1 MSDMKISEAARALAD
16 ILEPRPLVG
25 PIIRHQMV
33 AASLQ
38 NLIDEAV
45 RQAVAEVRRLPA
57 VAEKEV
63 VLAQCSDTP
72 WDRDPDD
79 DSTYSAAAVRRRIA
93 KARKEVERL
102 RAVNVDWERGYRDQS
117 ARFVNLREEN
127 DRLAAELERERKEVV
142 RLTRLR
148 EVAQGDVRH
157 NFTLL
162 EERDAEVARLR
173 QGLWDCFKAAG
184 GDTDGDETPR
194 ALVSDIVPLVLE
206 CVQDL
211 RNCYRD
217 EQAKQ
222 RPEMGPIPDAV
233 CDKAVMVYE
242 QGDEG
247 SMRSDM
253 RAALEAVRPDL
264 CRYEVVKTRHPLWV
278 DKDGDVWTS
287 ELLADAEAMEFWL
300 KLYGP
305 LNPVICVRDPA
316 RKEVK

>member
-1 MSDMKISEAARALAD
+1 MSEISEAAQEYGRVRSEVSSPEDYARAAQ
-16 ILEPRPLVG
+16 G
-25 PIIRHQMV
+25 
-33 AASLQ
+33 
-38 NLIDEAV
+38 LIDEALRRV
-45 RQAVAEVRRLPA
+45 FSAIQIRPVAPGPLSSSVPEVPPST
-57 VAEKEV
+57 VGVKVE
-63 VLAQCSDTP
+63 TP
-72 WDRDPDD
+72 RPESEPEPVTD
-79 DSTYSAAAVRRRIA
+79 
-93 KARKEVERL
+93 
-102 RAVNVDWERGYRDQS
+102 
-117 ARFVNLREEN
+117 
-127 DRLAAELERERKEVV
+127 LAAYVKAL
-142 RLTRLR
+142 
-148 EVAQGDVRH
+148 
-157 NFTLL
+157 N
-162 EERDAEVARLR
+162 ERDEARAEVARLR

-264 CRYEVVKTRHPLWV
+264 CRYEVVKTQRQLWV
-278 DKDGDVWTS
+278 HSDGDLWGCPPSV
-287 ELLADAEAMEFWL
+287 EAVAE
-300 KLYGP
+300 YGP
-305 LNPVICVRDPA
+305 FTPVIVVRDPS
-316 RKEVK
+316 REVVK